1 MRKDTVRSIIST
13 IMAMLLLCSAFVL
26 TACDG
31 DDAKIKDDV
40 AISALTAA
48 AKGQIPND
56 NGYVSVDSDYFE
68 FNFEALPTFKE
79 ADIFIASDSSANLN
93 EVGIFHFSSTEDA
106 KSGEQSIKN
115 YLVAKDESFRNS
127 INYTPD
133 EYPKIENAKTKVI
146 GNYVVYTILTAEDS
160 AKVIDAIEAQLA
172 E

>member
-1 MRKDTVRSIIST
+1 MKKNTVRSITST
-13 IMAMLLLCSAFVL
+13 ILAVLMLCSALVL
-26 TACDG
+26 TSCGG
-31 DDAKIKDDV
+31 DNANIKDDV
-40 AISALTAA
+40 AISKLADA

-56 NGYVSVDSDYFE
+56 EGYVSVDSDYFE
-68 FNFEALPTFKE
+68 FNFEALPAFKE
-79 ADIFIASDSSANLN
+79 ADIFIASNSSANLN
-93 EVGIFHFSSTEDA
+93 EVGIFHFSSAEDA

-115 YLVAKDESFRNS
+115 YLVSKDESFRNS

-146 GNYVVYTILTAEDS
+146 GNYVVYTILTTEDS